1 MPRPRRWWPIVVG
14 ALLLLT
20 VAAISF
26 MSVFYVDLL
35 WFREVHLSGVFWT
48 AFWTKMVLGAVFGL
62 VFFVVLYVNLLIVQ
76 RVAPRYR
83 VLTPEQEIIERYRLA
98 FEPYL
103 KWIIPG
109 LCLLIAVGV
118 GVGVTGEWRA
128 FLLWRNSA
136 GVAFGNPEPLFNRD
150 PAFYIFDLPFLKF
163 VQGWLFSSLVGITV
177 ITAAAHYLW
186 GGIRPQAVGQKV
198 TPQVKVHLS
207 VLLGLIVLV
216 KAWGFYLGRFDLL
229 TSPRG
234 VVEGA
239 GYTDIHAQLP
249 ALNLLMIVAIICAG
263 LFFVNIRFRGWGM
276 PVIGIALLALVS
288 VVAGGVFPAF
298 VQKVRVDPQELQQ
311 EEPYIAR
318 NIEFTRNAFGLDSIQ
333 TTSPA
338 IRPDL
343 TPQDVADSATTV
355 QNIRLWDPELLR
367 LDYQQLQRIKQYYE
381 FEDVDVDRYT
391 LDEQERVVMVSA
403 REVSQSGISSGG
415 ATWQNTHLVY
425 THGYGMVASQV
436 NGSTS
441 QGSPL
446 FILQDIP
453 PIGSAQAGSQDL
465 AASLNA
471 GQPRVYYGERN
482 DVPFVV
488 VNSGTKELDYQGTAT
503 DDNQQ
508 VTYEYKGK
516 GGIPV
521 GGFFNKLL
529 FAWRFQDVN
538 LLISSLI
545 HDDSRIMMYRSILD
559 RVPKAAPFL
568 QFDQDPYAAVVD
580 GKIVWIWDAYTT
592 SNAYPYSEAI
602 NLRDSIGGGLSGS
615 PYLSGYANYIR
626 NSVKVVVDAYDGSMT
641 YYVSDTSDPV
651 IQVWE
656 KAFPDLFT
664 PIDQAPT
671 KLQEHFRYPE
681 NLFQVQA
688 HQFANYH
695 VTDPSVFYGKQDFW
709 AVPIDPAAA
718 ANGDGAAATDMRPYY
733 VLLTPPG
740 TGTTAF
746 SLILPLT
753 PQNRQN
759 MVAWLAAGSDPAN
772 YGKIVSYEFPAGQ
785 NVDGPVQV
793 FNQIQSYPP
802 FSEQQ
807 TLLSTGDSRVQY
819 GNLLVIPFENSFLY
833 VQPVFVQSTQANA
846 FPQLKR
852 VVVVHGGTVGIGST
866 LAEALIDSGLGSGQG
881 QPGQRPAQPSVG
893 TNAVD
898 ALLAQVLD
906 HFEKADAALKA
917 GDLANYQAEIQ
928 KARDLI
934 GQAAALSIKLEGVSG
949 SGAAPSPGPSPPL
962 TPTPVATP

>member
-1 MPRPRRWWPIVVG
+1 MARVMPRPRRWWPIVVG
-14 ALLLLT
+14 AVVLLT
-20 VAAISF
+20 VAVVSF

-35 WFREVHLSGVFWT
+35 WFREVNFSGVFWT
-48 AFWTKMVLGAVFGL
+48 TFSAKVLLGAIFGL
-62 VFFVVLYVNLLIVQ
+62 IFFVLLYINLLIVQ

-83 VLTPEQEIIERYRLA
+83 VLTPEQEVIERYRLA
-98 FEPYL
+98 LEPYL
-103 KWIIPG
+103 KWIIPA
-109 LCLLIAVGV
+109 LCLLVAVGV
-118 GVGVTGEWRA
+118 GVGVTGEWRS
-128 FLLWRNSA
+128 FLLWRNSS
-136 GVAFGNPEPLFNRD
+136 GIAFGNPDPLFHRD

-186 GGIRPQAVGQKV
+186 GGIRPQAVGEKV
-198 TPQVKVHLS
+198 TPQVKAHLS
-207 VLLGLIVLV
+207 VLLGLIVLA

-234 VVEGA
+234 VVTGA

-249 ALNLLMIVAIICAG
+249 ALNLLLIVAIVCAG

-288 VVAGGVFPAF
+288 VVAGGIFPTF

-311 EEPYIAR
+311 ERPYIAR
-318 NIEFTRNAFGLDSIQ
+318 NIQFTRQAFGLDSIQ
-333 TTSPA
+333 STSPPVE
-338 IRPDL
+338 PDVTAQTL
-343 TPQDVADSATTV
+343 VDSAMTV
-355 QNIRLWDPELLR
+355 ANIRLWDPKLLQ
-367 LDYQQLQRIKQYYE
+367 LNYQQLQRIKQYYE
-381 FEDVDVDRYT
+381 FEDVDVDRYV
-391 LDEQERVVMVSA
+391 LDGQERVVMASA
-403 REVSQSGISSGG
+403 REVSQNGISSGG

-436 NGSTS
+436 NGSTP

-453 PIGSAQAGSQDL
+453 PTGSAQAGSQDL

-482 DVPFVV
+482 DVPYVV
-488 VNSGTKELDYQGTAT
+488 VNSGAKELDYQGTAT
-503 DDNQQ
+503 NDNEQ

-516 GGIPV
+516 GGIPI

-545 HDDSRIMMYRSILD
+545 HDDSRVMMYRSILD
-559 RVPKAAPFL
+559 RVPKVAPFL
-568 QFDQDPYAAVVD
+568 KFDADPYAAVVD
-580 GKIVWIWDAYTT
+580 GRIVWIWDAYTT
-592 SNAYPYSEAI
+592 SNAYPYSEEV
-602 NLRDSIGGGLSGS
+602 NLADVTGGDLAGS
-615 PYLSGYANYIR
+615 ANYIR
-626 NSVKVVVDAYDGSMT
+626 NSVKVVVDAYEGSMK
-641 YYVSDTSDPV
+641 YYVSDPTDPV
-651 IQVWE
+651 IQVWQ
-656 KAFPDLFT
+656 KIFPDMFVPQSDAPQEL
-664 PIDQAPT
+664 QA
-671 KLQEHFRYPE
+671 HFRYPE

-688 HQFANYH
+688 HQFVNYH

-709 AVPIDPAAA
+709 SVPTDPAAA
-718 ANGDGAAATDMRPYY
+718 ANSGGAPSSDMRPYY

-740 TGTTAF
+740 TGTPQF

-772 YGKIVSYEFPAGQ
+772 YGKIVSYEFPAGG

-846 FPQLKR
+846 FPELKR
-852 VVVVHGGTVGIGST
+852 VVVVHGGTVGIGAT
-866 LAEALIDSGLGSGQG
+866 LAEALLDSGLGGGQG
-881 QPGQRPAQPSVG
+881 QEGQGPAQQPVG
-893 TNAVD
+893 TTIVD
-898 ALLAQVLD
+898 SLLAQALD
-906 HFEKADAALKA
+906 HFKKADAALKA
-917 GDLANYQAEIQ
+917 GDLATYQAEIQ

-934 GQAAALSIKLEGVSG
+934 GQAVAASIKKEGA
-949 SGAAPSPGPSPPL
+949 SGAVVPSSEPSPSPVPSPS
-962 TPTPVATP
+962 ATP